1 MKRFQYG
8 EVPPLEKILI
18 MRLQSMGIDDVRKLI
33 EYAIHKGWAARPTT
47 MRNWQAMNQ
56 PNTQ

>member
-33 EYAIHKGWAARPTT
+33 EYAIYKGWATRPTT
-47 MRNWQAMNQ
+47 MRNWQTLNQ